1 VLLKPEVVETFDQ
14 QKIFPKHLTV
24 TWWLV
29 YPPLATFVA
38 RLLYEQ
44 TWLTYRY
51 GKQMIG
57 FAMIHNF
64 PELLLFGLVGWI
76 GCIAWCI
83 VALVLIVRRRHQIPV
98 IIKLQLAL
106 AVTTLLLLLVPIDKF
121 VLKLCR

>member
-14 QKIFPKHLTV
+14 RKVFPKHLTIM
-24 TWWLV
+24 WWLV
-29 YPPLATFVA
+29 YPLLATFVA

-51 GKQMIG
+51 GEQMIG
-57 FAMIHNF
+57 FAMIHSF
-64 PELLLFGLVGWI
+64 PELLILGLLGWI

-83 VALVLIVRRRHQIPV
+83 VALALIVRRSHQIQ
-98 IIKLQLAL
+98 IASKLQLAL
-106 AVTTLLLLLVPIDKF
+106 AVITLLLLFVPIDKF

>member
-1 VLLKPEVVETFDQ
+1 MLFKPEVVETFDQ

-57 FAMIHNF
+57 FAMIHSF

-76 GCIAWCI
+76 GCFAWCSA
-83 VALVLIVRRRHQIPV
+83 VLTLIVRRSHQIQ
-98 IIKLQLAL
+98 IASKLQLAL